1 MKETRFKISA
11 YGVIRREGHILL
23 VRYVD
28 PQSGRKWWTLPGGKL
43 EHGEDPVDALAREV
57 QEETGYHASVTNL
70 LGVGSRV
77 HDVDWGIPGGAELH
91 AVAIYY
97 AFAVVGGELRSEADG
112 STDTARWLPE
122 EDVVD
127 LDRAVV
133 VDTALDLERR
143 RPGDG
148 HPVPVTV
155 AGRLRH

>member
-11 YGVIRREGHILL
+11 YGVIRRDEHILL

-28 PQSGRKWWTLPGGKL
+28 PGSGRKWWTLPGGKL
-43 EHGEDPVDALAREV
+43 EHGEDPVDALVREAH
-57 QEETGYHASVTNL
+57 EETGYDVSVESL

-91 AVAIYY
+91 TVGIYY
-97 AFAVVGGELRSEADG
+97 DVNIVGGDLRSETDG
-112 STDTARWLPE
+112 STDEARWLPE
-122 EDVVD
+122 DAVVD

-143 RPGDG
+143 RPDDG
-148 HPVPVTV
+148 HPAPVTV
-155 AGRLRH
+155 GGRLRD

>member
-23 VRYVD
+23 VRYID
-28 PQSGRKWWTLPGGKL
+28 PHSGRKWWTLPGGKL

-57 QEETGYHASVTNL
+57 REETGYDASVKTL

-77 HDVDWGIPGGAELH
+77 NDVDWGIPGGAELH
-91 AVAIYY
+91 TVGVYY
-97 AFAVVGGELRSEADG
+97 DVTIVGGELRSETDG
-112 STDTARWLPE
+112 STDEARWLPE
-122 EDVVD
+122 EDVAD

-148 HPVPVTV
+148 RPAPVTV
-155 AGRLRH
+155 TGRLRH